1 MEISGTRWLV
11 TGATRGIGRALA
23 EHLARLPGEEVRL
36 ALVARSAAPLEALAK
51 ELGATAYPADLAAP
65 DAAAQLAERVEADGP
80 VDVLVNNA
88 GVSNIGYVLDQSPGS
103 IEELFR
109 TNLSAPI
116 HLCQRL
122 VPGMVQRG
130 RGHVVNMGSIA
141 GVVTPPGLVHYGASK
156 AALAHYTEGLRLELR
171 DLPVGLTLVEIGST
185 ATDMDDSTQAYPPYA
200 ALRRGRPVEKMRF
213 PIEQVVEGIVDA
225 VRRDRPHLVLPA
237 SLRPVAWLP
246 ALPRKLM
253 RLLFRKVELRPQ
265 QG

>member
-1 MEISGTRWLV
+1 VEISGTRWLV
-11 TGATRGIGRALA
+11 TGASRGIGRALA
-23 EHLARLPGEEVRL
+23 RRLARLAGEGVRL
-36 ALVARSAAPLEALAK
+36 ALVARTPEPLEALAK
-51 ELGATAYPADLAAP
+51 ELGAAAYPEDLAAP
-65 DAAAQLAERVEADGP
+65 GAAERLADRVEADGP

-88 GVSNIGYVLDQSPGS
+88 GVSNIGYVLDQSPDS

-109 TNLSAPI
+109 TNVLAPV

-122 VPGMVQRG
+122 VPRMAERG

-185 ATDMDDSTQAYPPYA
+185 ATDMDDATQAYPPYA
-200 ALRRGRPVEKMRF
+200 ALRRGRPVEKLRF
-213 PIEQVVEGIVDA
+213 PIEDVVEGIVDA
-225 VRRDRPHLVLPA
+225 VRRDRAHLVLPA
-237 SLRPVAWLP
+237 SLRPVAGLP

-253 RLLFRKVELRPQ
+253 RLLFRKVELRPRA
-265 QG
+265 G